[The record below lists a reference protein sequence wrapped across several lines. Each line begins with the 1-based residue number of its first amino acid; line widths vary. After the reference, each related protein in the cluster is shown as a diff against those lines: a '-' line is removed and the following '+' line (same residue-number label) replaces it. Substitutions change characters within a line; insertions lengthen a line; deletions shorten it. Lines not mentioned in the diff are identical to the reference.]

1 MKDAISLRRR
11 LHVKQNEEPVFG
23 KEKYRNLGGNA
34 ENFSSLVDTMK
45 IVFARDFLWF
55 KKFIIPDIV
64 KWY

>member
-45 IVFARDFLWF
+45 IVFARDFLC
-55 KKFIIPDIV
+55 
-64 KWY
+64 